1 MPIPTLDRRAFT
13 LSLGALAA
21 ATPLLARINDAQNAV
36 ADHSV
41 MMLNADCNDAN
52 VVNVFEPAI
61 LHIKPGDSVQFLA
74 TDPSHNSASKRGM
87 IPEGA
92 KPWNGEVDEEL
103 FFTLTIPGIYGYL
116 CLPHYD
122 WGMVGLIVVGN
133 DLSNLAQVKK
143 VRHPGDARANFRA
156 LLKQL
161 EEGTT

>member
-1 MPIPTLDRRAFT
+1 MPIPTLDRRTFT
-13 LSLGALAA
+13 LSFGALAV
-21 ATPLLARINDAQNAV
+21 ATPVLARTAAPQNTG
-36 ADHSV
+36 ADHTV
-41 MMLNADCNDAN
+41 IMLNADCNDAN
-52 VVNVFEPAI
+52 TVNVFDPAI
-61 LHIKPGDSVQFLA
+61 LDIEPGDSVQFLA

-92 KPWNGEVDEEL
+92 EPWNGAVDEEL
-103 FFTLTIPGIYGYL
+103 VLTLTVPGIYGYL

-143 VRHPGDARANFRA
+143 IRHPGDARKNFQA

-161 EEGTT
+161 EA

>member
-1 MPIPTLDRRAFT
+1 MPTPTFNRRSFA
-13 LSLGALAA
+13 LSLGALAT
-21 ATPLLARINDAQNAV
+21 ATPLLAATDAV
-36 ADHSV
+36 KTTSADHAV

-52 VVNVFEPAI
+52 VVSVFEPAI
-61 LHIKPGDSVQFLA
+61 LHVDPGDSIQFLA

-92 KPWNGEVDEEL
+92 EPWNGAVDEEL
-103 FFTLTIPGIYGYL
+103 VVTLTVPGIYGYI

-143 VRHPGDARANFRA
+143 VRHPGDARKNFRA

-161 EEGTT
+161 EEGAA

>member
-1 MPIPTLDRRAFT
+1 MPIPMLDRRTFA

-21 ATPLLARINDAQNAV
+21 ATPLLARSDAAKSTT

-41 MMLNADCNDAN
+41 LMLNADCNDAN
-52 VVNVFEPAI
+52 IVNVFEPAI
-61 LHIKPGDSVQFLA
+61 LHIEPGDSVQFLA

-87 IPEGA
+87 IPEDA
-92 KPWNGEVDEEL
+92 EPWNGAIDEEL
-103 FFTLTIPGIYGYL
+103 VVTLTVPGIYGYL

-143 VRHPGDARANFRA
+143 VRHPGDARKNFRA

-161 EEGTT
+161 ENGAT